1 MADEQ
6 TEVVG
11 YRVQAV
17 TQVLMS
23 GTQPQPVMQAAAQ
36 PGGCVQVSVT
46 LTGLTSGDPYVF
58 WLEEQV
64 LDPTNSVVRFVQ
76 VGSSEPVVIG

>member
-1 MADEQ
+1 
-6 TEVVG
+6 
-11 YRVQAV
+11 
-17 TQVLMS
+17 MS

-58 WLEEQV
+58 WIEEQV